1 MGQNCTFSEK
11 LEKVSRK
18 LFTWTGLKLK
28 MIIIDPYEKGAK
40 KTQKKLEQ
48 KPKIWAKKPKIC
60 PKTHKLNQKL
70 H

>member
-28 MIIIDPYEKGAK
+28 LIIIDPYEKGAK
-40 KTQKKLEQ
+40 ITQQKLEQ

-60 PKTHKLNQKL
+60 PKTHKINQKL